1 MLFDDI
7 IVTVEGRLELCVTV
21 ISAAHLFLIVIMD
34 KSEHIII
41 LHFTAPFYNL
51 AHLFSSHTV

>member
-34 KSEHIII
+34 KSFEDFCDS
-41 LHFTAPFYNL
+41 LNQNT
-51 AHLFSSHTV
+51 